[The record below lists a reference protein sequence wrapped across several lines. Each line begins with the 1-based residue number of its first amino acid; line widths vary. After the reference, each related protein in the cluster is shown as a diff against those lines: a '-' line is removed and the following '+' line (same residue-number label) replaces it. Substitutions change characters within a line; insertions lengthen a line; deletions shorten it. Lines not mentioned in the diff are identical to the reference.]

1 MGNVG
6 PYNIMTDNKPKRA
19 FRQKVTIVIVAVAA
33 LLIGAFVGNLGQSL
47 IDYFIHN
54 PDVEKRP
61 DVAGQPKS
69 SQSAPVELRVDSG
82 IQLGLQALENQLQ
95 HLYDEL
101 DSLSRKFDSYR
112 KAAGIDDGQL
122 THDHVDV
129 KELQSDLKKLQESV
143 KNNYQSIKRIT
154 DSYYGR
160 EFVTL
165 DQVQTLMGSIPK
177 VDDQKIRDVVEK
189 TLRDYRLTGPAVY
202 GTDGTISDTVN
213 NIRRDIDRIE
223 QSMGDMRRDI
233 DDLKRKVK

>member
-1 MGNVG
+1 
-6 PYNIMTDNKPKRA
+6 MTENKPKRA
-19 FRQKVTIVIVAVAA
+19 FRQKVIIPIVAAGA
-33 LLIGAFVGNLGQSL
+33 LLIGALAGIVGWTL
-47 IDYFIHN
+47 IDYFIAN
-54 PDVEKRP
+54 PEVEKRP
-61 DVAGQPKS
+61 NVVEIAGQPAT
-69 SQSAPVELRVDSG
+69 SQPTPTKLRVDSG
-82 IQLGLQALENQLQ
+82 IQSGLQALENQLQ
-95 HLYDEL
+95 HLHDEL
-101 DSLSRKFDSYR
+101 DSLSRKFDSFR
-112 KAAGIDDGQL
+112 KAAGVDGGRFTDTQVSL
-122 THDHVDV
+122 Q
-129 KELQSDLKKLQESV
+129 ELQSDLKKLQESV